1 MRISWRILT
10 AVAMGL
16 CLSGA
21 AGAATLDFDGT
32 LKLSLGTLPPMII
45 NDTGVATVSFS
56 SGTHVDTLQL
66 DSAFNG
72 VTTIPLTDPNNIS
85 LVTLRGVTVGPV
97 TGTVGP
103 ISGGGPLTADT
114 LPIYGNFRLCLLLIG
129 CSSYLS
135 IPIQKGAAGAGV
147 GGLVTVNGFGKGTHL
162 SINNAPWTI
171 GQAQITGVFTDNA
184 MIPGDARAT
193 ENSTFTGFAHGP
205 ASASTTGQP
214 GGVIQLVNATYV
226 DTNLNSPSNFIGLP
240 LNLNLRFVPEPALM
254 LLLGSGVAGLAL
266 LGRHRMRR

>member
-1 MRISWRILT
+1 MRKLI
-10 AVAMGL
+10 GL
-16 CLSGA
+16 LA
-21 AGAATLDFDGT
+21 AGVFALAAGGARAATLDFDGT
-32 LKLSLGTLPPMII
+32 LNISLGTLPPMII
-45 NDTGVATVSFS
+45 NDSGVATVTFS
-56 SGTHVDTLQL
+56 SGTHVNTLAL
-66 DSAFNG
+66 DNAFNG

-114 LPIYGNFRLCLLLIG
+114 LPIFGNFRLCLLLIG

-147 GGLVTVNGFGKGTHL
+147 GGLITVNGFGKGTHL

-184 MIPGDARAT
+184 MIPGDSRAT
-193 ENSTFTGFAHGP
+193 ENTTFTGFAHGP
-205 ASASTTGQP
+205 ASASTTGQA
-214 GGVIQLVNATYV
+214 GGVIQLVNPAYV
-226 DTNLNSPSNFIGLP
+226 DSNLNSPSNFIGLP
-240 LNLNLRFVPEPALM
+240 LYLNLKFVPEPGLM

-266 LGRHRMRR
+266 LGRFRMRR